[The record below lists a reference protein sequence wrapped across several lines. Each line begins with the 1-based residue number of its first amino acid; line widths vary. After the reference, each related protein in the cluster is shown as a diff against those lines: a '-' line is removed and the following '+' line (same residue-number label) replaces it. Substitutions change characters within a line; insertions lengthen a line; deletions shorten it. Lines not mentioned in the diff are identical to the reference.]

1 MEKCSSRTDTHT
13 HTPRLH
19 ACAGQECRTRTG
31 TQARHATDGI
41 RPGRTHCEASTVS
54 TRGIRPGRTLLQ
66 VALQHS
72 HWASDMRTGPS
83 RSGRYGSWWPVPR
96 VSVQDGCPREW
107 PFSTACGRYRSGWP
121 SITRIRPGRIL
132 LRVALSTACG
142 RYRSGRPSIAGVR
155 PGRMPSQVAL

>member
-1 MEKCSSRTDTHT
+1 MMEKCSSRTDTHT

-31 TQARHATDGI
+31 TQAKHATDGI

-83 RSGRYGSWWPVPR
+83 RSGRYGSWWP
-96 VSVQDGCPREW
+96 
-107 PFSTACGRYRSGWP
+107 ST
-121 SITRIRPGRIL
+121 TRIRPGRMPP
-132 LRVALSTACG
+132 RVALQHSLWALPQ
-142 RYRSGRPSIAGVR
+142 RVAQYRGCPSRTDALASGPLA
-155 PGRMPSQVAL
+155 